1 MPIFSLIF
9 RKSADC
15 KAELHIISPKKALH
29 CALIFP
35 SLVINKDGGKTEEEA
50 GEKKRFVKRVEWV
63 DGVDTQDKRRNL
75 QNVGKGQT
83 ERKHS
88 PH

>member
-35 SLVINKDGGKTEEEA
+35 SLVIYKDGGKTEEEA

-63 DGVDTQDKRRNL
+63 DKQRNL

>member
-35 SLVINKDGGKTEEEA
+35 SLVIYKDGGKTEEEA
-50 GEKKRFVKRVEWV
+50 GEKR
-63 DGVDTQDKRRNL
+63 GL
-75 QNVGKGQT
+75 
-83 ERKHS
+83 
-88 PH
+88 

>member
-35 SLVINKDGGKTEEEA
+35 SLVIYKDGGKTEEEA

-63 DGVDTQDKRRNL
+63 DKQRNL

-83 ERKHS
+83 ERKRS